1 MSAAGSAETSDGAG
15 LGTRGTDPLAVTRL
29 PFKVVIPAR
38 YAASRLPGKPLL
50 EIAGKPLIQHVHER
64 AQATA
69 AEEILIATDDERIA
83 AACQAFGA
91 EVVMTRAD
99 HRSGTDRLAEVIAVR
114 GWSDD
119 TLVVNL
125 QGDEPGMPPALV
137 DQVAAGLAGHGRVGM
152 ATLAYPI
159 QDPETLFDPH
169 VVKVVTDA
177 QGYALYFSRAP
188 IPWHRDAFHGGRQT
202 LPPGGRFLRHIGLYA
217 YRAAFL
223 ARFVVWPP
231 APLELA
237 ESLEQ
242 LRVLWHGEGIHVGLA
257 TEEPGPGVDTAAD
270 VQRLLDFLGRGQAAL
285 GGSPDPGGALKP

>member
-1 MSAAGSAETSDGAG
+1 MSVAGSGEAG
-15 LGTRGTDPLAVTRL
+15 GGTGPDTGRLEPLAVAPP

-38 YAASRLPGKPLL
+38 HASARLPGKPLL
-50 EIAGKPLIQHVHER
+50 EIAGKPLIRHVYER

-69 AEEILIATDDERIA
+69 AAEILIATDDARIA

-91 EVVMTRAD
+91 EVVMTRGD
-99 HRSGTDRLAEVIAVR
+99 HRSGTDRLAEVIALR
-114 GWSDD
+114 GWPDE

-125 QGDEPGMPPALV
+125 QGDEAGMPPALV
-137 DQVAAGLAGHGRVGM
+137 DQVAAGLAGHERVGM

-159 QDPETLFDPH
+159 QDAETLFDPH

-188 IPWHRDAFHGGRQT
+188 IPWHRDAFQGGRQA

-223 ARFVVWPP
+223 ARFVAWPP

-270 VQRLLDFLGRGQAAL
+270 VQRLLNFLGRGQAAR
-285 GGSPDPGGALKP
+285 GGSPDPGGAFKP